1 MFSLVPELLRE
12 TLSEFFFLDIFVYFF
27 SVLTAKMEQNTK
39 EHLHLLCSGG
49 LMWSTVKEVE
59 LFFKPEKKLI
69 FFSIYFISSVAPASL
84 KGIPFTGKFVAFCM
98 EKKHTE
104 PDFNNF

>member
-12 TLSEFFFLDIFVYFF
+12 TLSEFLFLDIFVYFF

-39 EHLHLLCSGG
+39 EHLRLLCSGG

-84 KGIPFTGKFVAFCM
+84 KGISFYW
-98 EKKHTE
+98 
-104 PDFNNF
+104 

>member
-12 TLSEFFFLDIFVYFF
+12 TLSEFLFLDIFVYFF

-39 EHLHLLCSGG
+39 EHLRLSCSGG

-59 LFFKPEKKLI
+59 LFFKPEKD
-69 FFSIYFISSVAPASL
+69 FFF
-84 KGIPFTGKFVAFCM
+84 FFVFVS
-98 EKKHTE
+98 
-104 PDFNNF
+104 FQI